1 MMLNMTGDNEN
12 IFHYGTVKVRNI
24 NIVWKN
30 QAGPT
35 QQGFADFST
44 LCPKKNF
51 GGTGKKK

>member
-1 MMLNMTGDNEN
+1 MLNMTGDNEN